1 MTHNRTVTGTI
12 HRPSSEP
19 WAGFIIAFTLT
30 PSATTAHATLP
41 YGTIRTVTG
50 PDGTF
55 TAELEVNATYEV
67 TLEGALD
74 RRGSSTTYP
83 AGTQFSIVV
92 PEGDTPISLET
103 LRAGAIS
110 PQVDATLT
118 NAVAQIESEI
128 DAHVVDHAN
137 PHVVTAA
144 QLSDLDSEVSASAD
158 VAANTAARHTHAN
171 KATLDNVTAAYT
183 TAEQSKLSGIATGA
197 TANATDAQLRDRAT
211 HTGAQAIAT
220 VTGLQTALDSKAL
233 DADLTAHESDTANP
247 HAVTAAQTGA
257 YTTAQ
262 TDSALALRQPLD
274 SDLTA
279 IAALV
284 AANDD
289 VLQRKAGS
297 WTNRTPAQLKTDLAL
312 GKGDVGLGN
321 VDNTSDA
328 SKPISTAT
336 QNALNLKRDNAGLG
350 DIVTHAVAEFATAV
364 QGGKADTAV
373 QPATLAS
380 HTGNTSNP
388 HSVTKTQ
395 VGLDNVTNDAQVTLA
410 TDQTVT
416 GHKTFRPS
424 DYQPAFGA
432 NLSPALASW
441 TLTGTA
447 TYSAP
452 NIVITS
458 GAGSMSTNIA
468 VTSGTLYQ
476 IEVTAS
482 PSSGGNLTISLGAA
496 TDTCAS
502 WQRVVALVAPSTGT
516 LAVTISGATWAA
528 TITAIV
534 VRAVT
539 RAAASLVA
547 GAGEV
552 RAWGTHTA
560 VGTYAQQSLTTGYYD
575 TAVGTSAQQ
584 SLTTGYY
591 DTAVGTYAQQ
601 NLTTGYSDTAVGA
614 YAQQNLTTGYS
625 DTAVGTYAQRNLTT
639 GYYDTAVGAYAQQNL
654 TTGYYDTAVGAYA
667 QQNLTTGYYDTAVG
681 TSAQQSLTTGNSDT
695 AVGASAQYAPLGNSA
710 YATTTASYQTS
721 VGMESGQSSASQV
734 DGITTIGYRS
744 AAGAANAT
752 ALGREARADHSGS
765 VAIGYQAVT
774 TAPDQVEVGA
784 RHVEYVEITDP
795 GAGATNSARLY
806 ARDNGS
812 GKTQLCVV
820 FASGAVQ
827 VLATQP

>member
-1 MTHNRTVTGTI
+1 
-12 HRPSSEP
+12 
-19 WAGFIIAFTLT
+19 
-30 PSATTAHATLP
+30 
-41 YGTIRTVTG
+41 
-50 PDGTF
+50 
-55 TAELEVNATYEV
+55 
-67 TLEGALD
+67 
-74 RRGSSTTYP
+74 
-83 AGTQFSIVV
+83 
-92 PEGDTPISLET
+92 
-103 LRAGAIS
+103 
-110 PQVDATLT
+110 
-118 NAVAQIESEI
+118 
-128 DAHVVDHAN
+128 
-137 PHVVTAA
+137 
-144 QLSDLDSEVSASAD
+144 
-158 VAANTAARHTHAN
+158 
-171 KATLDNVTAAYT
+171 
-183 TAEQSKLSGIATGA
+183 
-197 TANATDAQLRDRAT
+197 
-211 HTGAQAIAT
+211 
-220 VTGLQTALDSKAL
+220 
-233 DADLTAHESDTANP
+233 
-247 HAVTAAQTGA
+247 
-257 YTTAQ
+257 
-262 TDSALALRQPLD
+262 
-274 SDLTA
+274 
-279 IAALV
+279 
-284 AANDD
+284 

-584 SLTTGYY
+584 SLTTG
-591 DTAVGTYAQQ
+591 
-601 NLTTGYSDTAVGA
+601 
-614 YAQQNLTTGYS
+614 
-625 DTAVGTYAQRNLTT
+625 
-639 GYYDTAVGAYAQQNL
+639 
-654 TTGYYDTAVGAYA
+654 
-667 QQNLTTGYYDTAVG
+667 
-681 TSAQQSLTTGNSDT
+681 NSDT